1 MGEIQFESKGL
12 RVDTNTKM
20 ASSFYP
26 RRMAFWNDYYPKLEE
41 MKFDVAKEES
51 GASVDVAIG
60 TFTQVVVAI
69 LAIFFK

>member
-1 MGEIQFESKGL
+1 
-12 RVDTNTKM
+12 
-20 ASSFYP
+20 
-26 RRMAFWNDYYPKLEE
+26 